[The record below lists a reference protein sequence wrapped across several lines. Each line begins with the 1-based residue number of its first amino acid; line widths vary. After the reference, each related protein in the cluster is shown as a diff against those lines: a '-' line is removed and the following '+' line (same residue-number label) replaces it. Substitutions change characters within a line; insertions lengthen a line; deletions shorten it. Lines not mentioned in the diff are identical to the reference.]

1 VSDRRKVEVSLQK
14 WPRQPLAAIRFHGA
28 RWAPVVFLAVVTYLL
43 YPVARV
49 LDAPVVE
56 AGQVSSKEVLA
67 PFEFGVK
74 KSPQEI
80 ARDAEAL
87 AATVRPIYE
96 YLPSAADSVRRR
108 VDTLFATLDTAGSA
122 AALTEAAGR
131 FGIRLSPD
139 EAQYLEPKA
148 RRAAFHGSLSRLVQR
163 QLALGVAPRGTIEQE
178 LSREVVVRRERRER
192 VVSRDSVLS
201 FGGFLDRRSREHP
214 APNSSLGDQL
224 YLKFINAVFV
234 PTMVP
239 RAAETESLR
248 SELRAS
254 VDSIKDVV
262 RANERIV
269 NAHDVVTPEAH
280 ARLLALRSE
289 LARRGR
295 GSADVP
301 AMAGQIASNALVLS
315 MFWLLLLLYR
325 RETYS
330 DLRQMITLSGLFLSV
345 IAGAAINRAAIGD
358 GPELIPIPFATM
370 LITVLF
376 SGRVSMVA
384 AMVLAVLLGTQAAYG
399 GQAGLYLAMLGGVA
413 GALGVRVIRR
423 RSQLLIASAIIAG
436 AYLIGALTVGLRF
449 DWSWAQVGVSVGR
462 GSANAVIS
470 SALVMFTLPLWES
483 LADVTTDM
491 KLLELSDPTHK
502 LLRRLATEAPGTY
515 AHSVAMANLCET
527 ACNAIG
533 ANGLLARVG
542 AYFHDIGKVKKPQF
556 FVENQI
562 SGTNPHDRLQPSVSA
577 GIIRNHVRDGLS
589 LAEEYGL
596 PDVVKAFI
604 PEHHGTS
611 DITYFLER
619 ARREGEDVEE
629 EAELFRYPG
638 PRPRS
643 VETAVAM
650 LADGVEAALRVLD
663 DPSPDKIADAIDH
676 LFQQRIDSGQLA
688 DAPLTLAQLGRVR
701 EEFVRLLTGMHHSR
715 IDYPSASGGISS
727 EWEPASRA

>member
-1 VSDRRKVEVSLQK
+1 VNQRRKPEASIPK
-14 WPRQPLAAIRFHGA
+14 GPRRPIAAVQYHA
-28 RWAPVVFLAVVTYLL
+28 VRWGPVLILAVITYLL

-49 LDAPVVE
+49 LDAPIVE

-67 PFEFGVK
+67 PFEFGVR
-74 KSPQEI
+74 KSPQEM

-96 YLPSAADSVRRR
+96 YSATAADSVRRR
-108 VDTLFATLDTAGSA
+108 VDTLFASLDTASSV
-122 AALTEAAGR
+122 AALTGVASR
-131 FGIRLSPD
+131 FGIRLSGE
-139 EAQYLEPKA
+139 EAQYLEPRA
-148 RRAAFHGSLSRLVQR
+148 RRSAFHNSLSRLVQR
-163 QLALGVAPRGTIEQE
+163 QLALGVAPRGTVEQE

-192 VVSRDSVLS
+192 VVPRDSVLG
-201 FGGFLDRRSREHP
+201 FGSFLDRRSREHP
-214 APNSSLGDQL
+214 APNSSVGDQL
-224 YLKFINAVFV
+224 YLKLINAVFL
-234 PTMVP
+234 PTLIP

-269 NAHDVVTPEAH
+269 NAHDVVTVEAH
-280 ARLLALRSE
+280 ARLVALRSE
-289 LARRGR
+289 LVRRGR
-295 GSADVP
+295 GTADVP
-301 AMAGQIASNALVLS
+301 GMAGQVLTNAIVLS

-330 DLRQMITLSGLFLSV
+330 DLRQMVALSGLFLTV
-345 IAGAAINRAAIGD
+345 IGGAAINRVVIAE
-358 GPELIPIPFATM
+358 GPELIPVPFATM

-399 GQAGLYLAMLGGVA
+399 GQAALYLAMLGGVA

-436 AYLIGALTVGLRF
+436 AYLLGAMTVGLRF
-449 DWSWAQVGVSVGR
+449 DWSWAEIGLSAGR
-462 GSANAVIS
+462 GSANAVVS
-470 SALVMFTLPLWES
+470 SALVMFTLPLWEA
-483 LADVTTDM
+483 LAGVTTDM

-542 AYFHDIGKVKKPQF
+542 AYFHDIGKIKKSQF
-556 FVENQI
+556 FVENQG
-562 SGTNPHDRLQPSVSA
+562 SGGNPHDRMQPSVSA
-577 GIIRNHVRDGLS
+577 GIIRNHVRDGLA
-589 LAEEYGL
+589 LAEESGL

-604 PEHHGTS
+604 PEHHGTAEIS
-611 DITYFLER
+611 YFLER
-619 ARREGEDVEE
+619 ARAEGEDVEE
-629 EAELFRYPG
+629 EAEMFRYPG
-638 PRPRS
+638 PRPQS

-688 DAPLTLAQLGRVR
+688 EAPLTLAQLGKVR
-701 EEFVRLLTGMHHSR
+701 EEFIRLLTGMHHAR